1 MSKGFIG
8 FILGLAAGVAL
19 VFAYLHKAAIFACVK
34 GEELPDA
41 PECCP
46 VKQRATTLKRLR
58 RSLSPDSQIIK
69 RDPTSETQTND
80 LIFGGRVFL

>member
-19 VFAYLHKAAIFACVK
+19 VFAYLHKAAIFACVNVVRS
-34 GEELPDA
+34 
-41 PECCP
+41 